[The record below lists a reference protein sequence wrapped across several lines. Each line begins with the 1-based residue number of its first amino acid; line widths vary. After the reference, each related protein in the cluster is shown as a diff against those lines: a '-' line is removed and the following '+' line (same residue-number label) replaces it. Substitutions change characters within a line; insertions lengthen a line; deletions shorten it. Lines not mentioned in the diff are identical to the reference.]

1 MPRRATYKCP
11 KCDSRNVVPIVYGYP
26 GPELMEDSALRKVEI
41 GGCVIEEDAPDR
53 HCNDCEYQ
61 WKTTDNYNFNMDYNE
76 VSDEENKVCKHC
88 QESPMYCKCW
98 EDLIDE
104 KDRE

>member
-11 KCDSRNVVPIVYGYP
+11 KCDSTDIVPIIYGYP

-61 WKTTDNYNFNMDYNE
+61 WDKTSNYKKTTG
-76 VSDEENKVCKHC
+76 VSNG
-88 QESPMYCKCW
+88 
-98 EDLIDE
+98 
-104 KDRE
+104 